1 MRLKENNQL
10 KLISLLIAILLFLS
24 VNEKIKNFSVIGNTD
39 STTTAWVTDIPV
51 EADYNKEKLYI
62 LGIPNTVSVKL
73 SGTPSKVQKESVA
86 KNFKVKLNLKDV
98 QIGDDQ
104 KVKLEVEGLDKSIEG
119 SADPSTITV
128 SVREK
133 TTKEFAV
140 IPTLKKERLTMG
152 YEVEKLKVN
161 DESVKIS
168 GDLET
173 INSIR
178 EVRAESDN
186 KTKINKNTKEEAKL
200 VAYDGNY
207 NRIEDIQIDPE
218 STVLTV
224 EVKNIEKE
232 VPVTINTIGTLPE
245 GYELVSITPEAIKA
259 TVRGESQI
267 ELDKLTEMLVDVD
280 LSDIKDETEE
290 RSNLKLYPKED
301 IRVTS
306 APAIVKVTIKVRK
319 K

>member
-39 STTTAWVTDIPV
+39 NNTTVWVTDVKV
-51 EADYNKEKLYI
+51 EAEYDRDKQYV
-62 LGIPNTVSVKL
+62 LGIPNNVSVKL

-86 KNFKVKLNLKDV
+86 KNFKVKLD
-98 QIGDDQ
+98 
-104 KVKLEVEGLDKSIEG
+104 VEGLEKGIEG
-119 SADPSTITV
+119 TAEPSTITV
-128 SVREK
+128 SIREK
-133 TTKEFAV
+133 TTKEFV
-140 IPTLKKERLTMG
+140 VTPTLKKERLTMG

-161 DESVKIS
+161 DEHVKIS

-200 VAYDGNY
+200 VAYDSNY
-207 NRIEDIQIDPE
+207 NKIEDIHIEPS
-218 STVLTV
+218 STVMTI
-224 EVKNIEKE
+224 EVKNIQKE
-232 VPVTINTIGTLPE
+232 VPVTVNTIGALPE
-245 GYELVSITPEAIKA
+245 GYELVSITPEATKA
-259 TVRGESQI
+259 TVRGESQT

-280 LSDIKDETEE
+280 LSDVKDETEE

-306 APAIVKVTIKVRK
+306 DPAIVKVTIKVRK

>member
-73 SGTPSKVQKESVA
+73 SGAPSIVQKESVA

-207 NRIEDIQIDPE
+207 NRIEDIQIEPE

-245 GYELVSITPEAIKA
+245 GYELVSITPEATKA

-280 LSDIKDETEE
+280 LSDVKDEIEE

-306 APAIVKVTIKVRK
+306 DPAIVKVTIKVRK

>member
-39 STTTAWVTDIPV
+39 NNTTVWVTDVKV
-51 EADYNKEKLYI
+51 EAEYDRDKQYV

-86 KNFKVKLNLKDV
+86 KNFKVKLNLKNS

-104 KVKLEVEGLDKSIEG
+104 KVKLDVEGLEKGIEG
-119 SADPSTITV
+119 TAEPSTITV
-128 SVREK
+128 SIREK
-133 TTKEFAV
+133 TTKEFV
-140 IPTLKKERLTMG
+140 VTPTLKKERLTMG

-161 DESVKIS
+161 DEHVKIS

-186 KTKINKNTKEEAKL
+186 KTKINKNTKEEAKI
-200 VAYDGNY
+200 VAYDSNY
-207 NRIEDIQIDPE
+207 NKIEDIHIEPS
-218 STVLTV
+218 STVMTI
-224 EVKNIEKE
+224 EVKNIQKE
-232 VPVTINTIGTLPE
+232 VPVTVNTIGALPE
-245 GYELVSITPEAIKA
+245 GYELVSITPEATKA
-259 TVRGESQI
+259 TVRGESQT

-280 LSDIKDETEE
+280 LSDVKDETEE

-306 APAIVKVTIKVRK
+306 DPAIVKVTIKVRK

>member
-73 SGTPSKVQKESVA
+73 RGAPSKVQKESVA

-207 NRIEDIQIDPE
+207 NRIEDIQIEPE

-245 GYELVSITPEAIKA
+245 GYELVSITPEATKA

-280 LSDIKDETEE
+280 LSDVKDEIEE

-306 APAIVKVTIKVRK
+306 DPAIVKVTIKVRK

>member
-39 STTTAWVTDIPV
+39 NNATVWVTDVQV
-51 EADYNKEKLYI
+51 EAEYDRDKQYV
-62 LGIPNTVSVKL
+62 LGVPNTVSVKL

-86 KNFKVKLNLKDV
+86 KNFKVKLNLKNS

-104 KVKLEVEGLDKSIEG
+104 KVKLDVEGLEKGIEG
-119 SADPSTITV
+119 TAEPSTITV
-128 SVREK
+128 SIREK
-133 TTKEFAV
+133 TTKEFV
-140 IPTLKKERLTMG
+140 VTPTLKKERLTMG

-161 DESVKIS
+161 DEHVKIS

-200 VAYDGNY
+200 VAYDSNY
-207 NRIEDIQIDPE
+207 NKIEDIHIEPS
-218 STVLTV
+218 STVMTI
-224 EVKNIEKE
+224 EVKNIQKE
-232 VPVTINTIGTLPE
+232 VPVTVNTIGALPE
-245 GYELVSITPEAIKA
+245 GYELVSITPEATKA
-259 TVRGESQI
+259 TVRGESQ
-267 ELDKLTEMLVDVD
+267 TYGNA
-280 LSDIKDETEE
+280 S
-290 RSNLKLYPKED
+290 RC
-301 IRVTS
+301 
-306 APAIVKVTIKVRK
+306 
-319 K
+319 

>member
-245 GYELVSITPEAIKA
+245 GYELVSITPEATKA
-259 TVRGESQI
+259 TVRGESQT

>member
-186 KTKINKNTKEEAKL
+186 KTKINKNTKQEAKL

-259 TVRGESQI
+259 TVRGESQT

>member
-207 NRIEDIQIDPE
+207 NRIEDIQIEPE

-259 TVRGESQI
+259 TVRGESQT

-280 LSDIKDETEE
+280 LSDVKDETEE

-306 APAIVKVTIKVRK
+306 DPAIVKVTIKVRK

>member
-259 TVRGESQI
+259 TVRGESQT

-280 LSDIKDETEE
+280 LSDVKDETEE

-306 APAIVKVTIKVRK
+306 DPAIVKVTIKVRK